1 MGNITGIG
9 MQGKY
14 ERDYVAKHQQ
24 IGEKLKKL
32 TEESG
37 GGCFEVAKIATALGM
52 DQRTVRS
59 HLKILEA
66 DHVGVFVNTE
76 EKEFC
81 TKEGVIL
88 LAKRLGLK
96 EIAAEQKS

>member
-1 MGNITGIG
+1 MP
-9 MQGKY
+9 GKH
-14 ERDYVAKHQQ
+14 ERSYVSKHQQ
-24 IGEKLKKL
+24 IENKLREL
-32 TEESG
+32 TEG
-37 GGCFEVAKIATALGM
+37 CTTGCFEVAKIATALGM

-59 HLKILEA
+59 HLKILEVN
-66 DHVGVFVNTE
+66 HIGVFVNTE

-96 EIAAEQKS
+96 GIADEQ